1 MFSDGSTTTADIL
14 VGADGVHSATR
25 ESMFKFLGDG
35 YEQYIPAVFSGSIAY
50 RGAMPKAKLAEVF
63 PGHRALDHPKIVS
76 LFHGSKVEW
85 R

>member
-1 MFSDGSTTTADIL
+1 LIFSDGSTATADIL

-25 ESMFKFLGDG
+25 ESMFKSLGDG
-35 YEQYIPAVFSGSIAY
+35 YEQYIPPVFSGTIAY
-50 RGAMPKAKLAEVF
+50 RGVISKAKLAEVF

-76 LFHGSKVEW
+76 LLHGVK